1 MSKYVIHPNASI
13 SLGEPRVIPSNLRYI
28 NKSLNIL
35 RSDTF
40 SWADTVQN
48 LSRKNKNRDE
58 LIKYIMILY
67 YGAFGAI
74 RKNLNVS
81 QKKRQLKNFHLEYLK
96 LTPSNRS
103 PNNNNMITSSIL
115 WSRLDSLSKDQ
126 LTRLSKVI
134 TW

>member
-81 QKKRQLKNFHLEYLK
+81 SMRN
-96 LTPSNRS
+96 S
-103 PNNNNMITSSIL
+103 
-115 WSRLDSLSKDQ
+115 
-126 LTRLSKVI
+126 
-134 TW
+134 